1 MMASM
6 TWHGWH
12 GCFGESKPGIYWPAK
27 EQLLP
32 EVKNGL
38 WSVSLHWS
46 HLGCTRGCRQTPCS
60 PSRQDATDM
69 PSAEIIEIVGLL
81 INIGAGL
88 QGARQLP
95 GTHASIGGKCVR
107 ASGGA
112 SAGAVA
118 LWVILSA
125 SISAGLGCAGLWW
138 WQARHRVGSPGG
150 DSYYQELAP
159 SATGF

>member
-1 MMASM
+1 MVFEGSACTASGVILAELMAD
-6 TWHGWH
+6 GR
-12 GCFGESKPGIYWPAK
+12 
-27 EQLLP
+27 
-32 EVKNGL
+32 
-38 WSVSLHWS
+38 
-46 HLGCTRGCRQTPCS
+46 HLVTE
-60 PSRQDATDM
+60 M
-69 PSAEIIEIVGLL
+69 PSAELIKIAVLL
-81 INIGAGL
+81 ITISACL

-125 SISAGLGCAGLWW
+125 SISAGLGCAALWW